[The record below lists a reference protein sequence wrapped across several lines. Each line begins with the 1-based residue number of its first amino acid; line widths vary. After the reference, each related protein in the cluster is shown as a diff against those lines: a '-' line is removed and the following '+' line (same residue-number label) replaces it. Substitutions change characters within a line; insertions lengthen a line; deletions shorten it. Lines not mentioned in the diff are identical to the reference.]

1 VLVSVIIATHNF
13 GQFVEEAVDSVLSQG
28 VDDLEVLV
36 VDDGSTDDT
45 LARLAGIHDSRLRVA
60 TLPKVGV
67 GAARNHGI
75 DLATG
80 KYMAFLDA
88 DDRWRPTKLQR
99 QLAVLESEPDVGMV
113 FTNFTRFDAVRGTYP
128 ETQFDFVPERARM
141 PARPSRA
148 GGGFVIDGD
157 PFPHLVATGQ
167 FATWIQT
174 VLLRSDQVRGLRY
187 PADMRLSQDLC
198 YMLRVYTAVR
208 ASYLREPLVEVR
220 RHATN
225 SYRQPAEKLRPDLDA
240 FTRVEREL
248 TNPGHRQAMRHRLGR
263 AWLSLGYHHFW
274 GGHPLAAAGAFGHA
288 LRFRGA
294 RAKALKYLTL
304 LPVARLLARN
314 RATSHGQPAGPT
326 VPSSG

>member
-1 VLVSVIIATHNF
+1 MLVSVIIATHNF

-36 VDDGSTDDT
+36 IDDGSTDDT
-45 LARLAGIHDSRLRVA
+45 QARLAAIHDPRLRIA
-60 TLPKVGV
+60 PLAKVGV

-80 KYMAFLDA
+80 KYIAFLDA
-88 DDRWRPTKLQR
+88 DDRWCPSKLQR
-99 QLAVLESEPDVGMV
+99 QIAVLESEPDVGMV
-113 FTNFTRFDAVRGTYP
+113 FTNFTRFDAIRGTYP
-128 ETQFDFVPERARM
+128 ETQFDFVPELARI
-141 PARPSRA
+141 PVRPSRA

-157 PFPHLVATGQ
+157 AFPHLVATGQ

-174 VLLRSDQVRGLRY
+174 VLLRADQVRAFRY

-220 RHATN
+220 RHTTN
-225 SYRQPAEKLRPDLDA
+225 SYRQPTEKLRPDLDA

-248 TNPGHRQAMRHRLGR
+248 TNPAHRSAMRARLGR

-274 GGHPLAAAGAFGHA
+274 AGQPIAAVGAFANA

-294 RAKALKYLTL
+294 RAKALKYLAL
-304 LPVARLLARN
+304 IPVARVLARN
-314 RATSHGQPAGPT
+314 RAAAHGKRASPA
-326 VPSSG
+326 VPLSR